1 MRFFATEAF
10 RLSVPISTDCKTAN
24 GRPLFVG
31 RATIGPI
38 GMSRKDVLAALLLG
52 ASPQKINRA
61 VGMLEDAGAI
71 GRTRDRI
78 FCDPVKLAEIAH
90 A

>member
-1 MRFFATEAF
+1 
-10 RLSVPISTDCKTAN
+10 LTDCKTAN
-24 GRPLFVG
+24 GRPSFVG

-38 GMSRKDVLAALLLG
+38 RMSRKDVLAALPLG
-52 ASPQKINRA
+52 ASHQKINGA
-61 VGMLEDAGAI
+61 VGMLEDARVM
-71 GRTRDRI
+71 GRTLDRI

>member
-1 MRFFATEAF
+1 MQDRKWPT
-10 RLSVPISTDCKTAN
+10 
-24 GRPLFVG
+24 LFVG

-38 GMSRKDVLAALLLG
+38 GMSRKDVLAVLLLG
-52 ASPQKINRA
+52 ASPEKINGA

-71 GRTRDRI
+71 GRTLDRI

>member
-1 MRFFATEAF
+1 
-10 RLSVPISTDCKTAN
+10 
-24 GRPLFVG
+24 
-31 RATIGPI
+31 
-38 GMSRKDVLAALLLG
+38 MSRKDVLAALLLG
-52 ASPQKINRA
+52 ARPQKINGA

-71 GRTRDRI
+71 GRTLDRI